1 LKEASDCNVFFLN
14 DWYISLA
21 PFLPKN
27 SYVIVLPHGAD
38 LDTWCNPKMVNSISK
53 VGLFKS
59 LSFIKKILANI
70 VINNMR
76 NGLRHSN
83 VVTYF
88 PEGFNSD
95 ADYILNECSK
105 YGKEIVR
112 RYDVDTTIV
121 DLESIND
128 QGGDSKSALFN
139 ICSAVRFDYISRSGV
154 ENKYLKG
161 NDIIIKG
168 IARFYREVS
177 KDINVVFFEKGQD
190 VAEAKKLCEEYGI
203 HSVVQWKKTV
213 PLDELLGIMFNSDVC
228 FDQVGSHWIG
238 AVGVYALLLD
248 KPLIAN
254 YPCRHFSDNSS
265 DTNPIL
271 KSESADEVFDSLKLI
286 FDRKCSGY
294 KDVNVNR
301 VFALEFFGAERVFKK
316 YKLLIEDYFNS
327 VVV

>member
-1 LKEASDCNVFFLN
+1 GVQTCALP
-14 DWYISLA
+14 ILA
-21 PFLPKN
+21 PFLSKN

-161 NDIIIKG
+161 ND
-168 IARFYREVS
+168 
-177 KDINVVFFEKGQD
+177 
-190 VAEAKKLCEEYGI
+190 
-203 HSVVQWKKTV
+203 
-213 PLDELLGIMFNSDVC
+213 
-228 FDQVGSHWIG
+228 
-238 AVGVYALLLD
+238 
-248 KPLIAN
+248 
-254 YPCRHFSDNSS
+254 
-265 DTNPIL
+265 
-271 KSESADEVFDSLKLI
+271 
-286 FDRKCSGY
+286 
-294 KDVNVNR
+294 
-301 VFALEFFGAERVFKK
+301 
-316 YKLLIEDYFNS
+316 
-327 VVV
+327 